1 MSVTEATTVASSE
14 KALYSDPDKTS
25 NNCSSSLFN
34 FGGARVQDYLNT
46 LSQIQQ
52 LQERGGGCSSSGSS
66 INSSLSDNNGCNK
79 MSTSS
84 SSPSYSP
91 KLYSSHQNNQQKLSR
106 TGSNNMTT
114 VNNSIQLPFSPEQT
128 IKIINCSSPSL
139 STSGGSSSN
148 DSSNSSSRSGSSSN
162 NMLSSNTGL
171 IMEGIRG
178 VSYHHL
184 SSSASTTATG
194 ASSKYRLPS
203 HYPSSSCPGSN
214 NSSIS
219 SPYSPSSQLN
229 LLPPHTSVTT
239 SSGMISVASGNHAEN
254 LRNSP
259 PSSLAIDVAGPNA
272 ITTRPPSCS
281 PVDLTSKLTKSSS
294 STEQNQFENIRISR
308 NSIDKSSM
316 DITDTNPLTTTTV
329 RKGGPLTRSRK
340 RKLGED
346 PNPPSQVHL
355 NMPTAK
361 NASVTITLQVN
372 SPSSTSS
379 STSLNNEMEEMDSNP
394 IVTATDTAQIVPSS
408 RANVPKLQRRGF
420 PRSGKDE
427 VAICRLGI
435 GQQNSH
441 PALSMM
447 SSNLSSQS
455 FWGSSDGANNPT
467 TTTAHAALA
476 VLAAT
481 DDVRISGVGSS
492 DDHIQNIR
500 SAFASMP
507 TSITASA
514 ATAGGVNLGCRGNS
528 AVTITID

>member
-1 MSVTEATTVASSE
+1 
-14 KALYSDPDKTS
+14 
-25 NNCSSSLFN
+25 
-34 FGGARVQDYLNT
+34 
-46 LSQIQQ
+46 
-52 LQERGGGCSSSGSS
+52 
-66 INSSLSDNNGCNK
+66 
-79 MSTSS
+79 
-84 SSPSYSP
+84 
-91 KLYSSHQNNQQKLSR
+91 
-106 TGSNNMTT
+106 
-114 VNNSIQLPFSPEQT
+114 
-128 IKIINCSSPSL
+128 
-139 STSGGSSSN
+139 
-148 DSSNSSSRSGSSSN
+148 
-162 NMLSSNTGL
+162 
-171 IMEGIRG
+171 
-178 VSYHHL
+178 
-184 SSSASTTATG
+184 
-194 ASSKYRLPS
+194 
-203 HYPSSSCPGSN
+203 
-214 NSSIS
+214 
-219 SPYSPSSQLN
+219 
-229 LLPPHTSVTT
+229 
-239 SSGMISVASGNHAEN
+239 MISVASGNHAEN

-329 RKGGPLTRSRK
+329 SKGGPLTRSRK

-408 RANVPKLQRRGF
+408 RANVSKLQRRGF

-435 GQQNSH
+435 GQQGSH

-492 DDHIQNIR
+492 DEHIQNIR